1 MRFIVITEHIKRIAN
16 ALESKISEI
25 KWNKQKCVP
34 LVIFNLDDDRV
45 DRKST
50 AEKKCARAAYYVVC
64 SCQSLTPPFNSS
76 CYTAMRKNHQ
86 ISLAHFPACSCSTL
100 SRENSDKIPNFWH
113 RADSQVSEFKV
124 MDRSKQIGNVRIAQN
139 KLSYSASRHHLRL
152 WRFINDDGLLNG

>member
-1 MRFIVITEHIKRIAN
+1 MCSTCHFQFGWWSRWQ
-16 ALESKISEI
+16 EI
-25 KWNKQKCVP
+25 NSREEMCTCG
-34 LVIFNLDDDRV
+34 LLCGLLLSN
-45 DRKST
+45 S
-50 AEKKCARAAYYVVC
+50 
-64 SCQSLTPPFNSS
+64 TPPFNSS